1 VDFDILWEIVAQDM
15 PLLIAEL
22 EKILSLTP

>member
-1 VDFDILWEIVAQDM
+1 VDFDILREIVAQDM